1 MKKKLEFNHCLL
13 IIAGILVL
21 DQFLKVY
28 IKLNFPL
35 TIYSDQIIFDY
46 NWFKLL
52 FVENKGMAW
61 GTSINDFLPFIGERS
76 AKLILTLFRVVA
88 IGFIFFWLKE
98 SIKSGLK
105 NINSIVL
112 SLILAGAIGN
122 AIDSIFYGYIF
133 TDSYFKVATLSLGRG
148 YESLFHGSVV
158 DMFQF
163 PMFNWTWPSWFP
175 FVGGENFVFFEP
187 VFNIADASI
196 SIAIFLIIIN
206 YRTFFTKN

>member
-61 GTSINDFLPFIGERS
+61 GASINDFLPFIGERS

-133 TDSYFKVATLSLGRG
+133 TDSYFKVATLSLGKG

-206 YRTFFTKN
+206 YKTFFSKN

>member
-1 MKKKLEFNHCLL
+1 MKKKLEFYHCIIL
-13 IIAGILVL
+13 IVGILIL

-61 GTSINDFLPFIGERS
+61 GASINDFLPFIDERS
-76 AKLILTLFRVVA
+76 AKLMLTLFRIVA
-88 IGFIFFWLKE
+88 IGFIFFWLKQ
-98 SIKSGLK
+98 SIKNGLK

-133 TDSYFKVATLSLGRG
+133 TDSYFLSLI
-148 YESLFHGSVV
+148 H
-158 DMFQF
+158 
-163 PMFNWTWPSWFP
+163 
-175 FVGGENFVFFEP
+175 
-187 VFNIADASI
+187 I
-196 SIAIFLIIIN
+196 
-206 YRTFFTKN
+206 

>member
-1 MKKKLEFNHCLL
+1 MKKKLEFHNCIL
-13 IIAGILVL
+13 IIVGILVL
-21 DQFLKVY
+21 DQLLKVY

-61 GTSINDFLPFIGERS
+61 GASINDFLPFIDERS
-76 AKLILTLFRVVA
+76 AKLILTLFRIVA

-122 AIDSIFYGYIF
+122 AIDSVFYGYFF
-133 TDSYFKVATLSLGRG
+133 TDSYFKVAKFSIVNR
-148 YESLFHGSVV
+148 YES
-158 DMFQF
+158 
-163 PMFNWTWPSWFP
+163 
-175 FVGGENFVFFEP
+175 FVH
-187 VFNIADASI
+187 
-196 SIAIFLIIIN
+196 
-206 YRTFFTKN
+206 

>member
-1 MKKKLEFNHCLL
+1 MKKKLEFYHCIIL
-13 IIAGILVL
+13 IVGILIL

-61 GTSINDFLPFIGERS
+61 GASINDFLPFIDERS
-76 AKLILTLFRVVA
+76 AKLMLTLFRM
-88 IGFIFFWLKE
+88 
-98 SIKSGLK
+98 
-105 NINSIVL
+105 
-112 SLILAGAIGN
+112 ILAGAIGN

-133 TDSYFKVATLSLGRG
+133 TDSYFKVATLSVGNG

-163 PMFNWTWPSWFP
+163 PMFEWTWPDWLP
-175 FVGGENFVFFEP
+175 MVGGENYVFFEP

-196 SIAIFLIIIN
+196 SIAIFLIILN
-206 YRTFFTKN
+206 YRTFFSKN

>member
-61 GTSINDFLPFIGERS
+61 GASINDFLPFIGERS

>member
-1 MKKKLEFNHCLL
+1 
-13 IIAGILVL
+13 
-21 DQFLKVY
+21 
-28 IKLNFPL
+28 
-35 TIYSDQIIFDY
+35 
-46 NWFKLL
+46 
-52 FVENKGMAW
+52 MAW
-61 GTSINDFLPFIGERS
+61 GASINDFLPFIGERS
-76 AKLILTLFRVVA
+76 AKLILTLFRIIA
-88 IGFIFFWLKE
+88 IGFIFFWLKQ
-98 SIKSGLK
+98 SIKIGLK

-122 AIDSIFYGYIF
+122 AIDSVFYGYIF
-133 TDSYFKVATLSLGRG
+133 TDSYFKVATLSIGNG

-175 FVGGENFVFFEP
+175 QVGGEDFVFFEP

-206 YRTFFTKN
+206 YKTFFSKS

>member
-1 MKKKLEFNHCLL
+1 MKKKLEFHHCIL
-13 IIAGILVL
+13 IIVGILIH
-21 DQFLKVY
+21 DQFLKIY
-28 IKLNFPL
+28 IKINFHL
-35 TIYSDQIIFDY
+35 TIYSDQILFDY

-61 GTSINDFLPFIGERS
+61 GASINDFLPFIGERS
-76 AKLILTLFRVVA
+76 AKLILTLFRIIA
-88 IGFIFFWLKE
+88 IGFIFFWLKQ
-98 SIKSGLK
+98 SIKIGLK

-122 AIDSIFYGYIF
+122 AIDSVFYGYIF
-133 TDSYFKVATLSLGRG
+133 TDSYFKVATLSIGNG

-163 PMFNWTWPSWFP
+163 PMFYWTWPSWVP
-175 FVGGENFVFFEP
+175 IVGGEDFVFFEP

-206 YRTFFTKN
+206 YKTFFSKS

>member
-1 MKKKLEFNHCLL
+1 MKKKLEFHHCIL
-13 IIAGILVL
+13 IIIAILVL

-61 GTSINDFLPFIGERS
+61 GASINDFLPFIDERS
-76 AKLILTLFRVVA
+76 AKLILTLFRIVA

-122 AIDSIFYGYIF
+122 AIDSVFYGYF
-133 TDSYFKVATLSLGRG
+133 
-148 YESLFHGSVV
+148 
-158 DMFQF
+158 
-163 PMFNWTWPSWFP
+163 
-175 FVGGENFVFFEP
+175 
-187 VFNIADASI
+187 FNIGRAHV
-196 SIAIFLIIIN
+196 
-206 YRTFFTKN
+206 

>member
-61 GTSINDFLPFIGERS
+61 GASINDFLPFIGERS

-133 TDSYFKVATLSLGRG
+133 TDSYFKVATLSLGKG